1 MKLLQERSRL
11 RSRTAGGNLIIQ
23 TSVRLLVPFIQL
35 FGLYVIV
42 HGHYSPGGGFQG
54 GVVLGAS
61 FILLALAYDLQTS
74 FSYMSERTNTIL
86 GNLGALIYIGTGVV
100 CALLGGLFLDY
111 SALDRI
117 IPLGTVEWRSLG
129 IFLVEVGVGIT
140 VMAIMASLFWD
151 LGSGGSMDEGL

>member
-1 MKLLQERSRL
+1 MKILQERTKDR
-11 RSRTAGGNLIIQ
+11 AVGENLIIR
-23 TSVRLLVPFIQL
+23 TAVRLLVPFIQL

-61 FILLALAYDLQTS
+61 FILLALAYDLKTS
-74 FSYMSERTNTIL
+74 LRFMPERANNIL
-86 GNLGALIYIGTGVV
+86 GNVGVLIYTGIALL

-117 IPLGTVEWRSLG
+117 IPLGEVEWRSLG
-129 IFLVEVGVGIT
+129 IFLVEVGVGIA
-140 VMAIMASLFWD
+140 VMSIMASLFWD
-151 LGSGGSMDEGL
+151 LGSGGEMDEGL